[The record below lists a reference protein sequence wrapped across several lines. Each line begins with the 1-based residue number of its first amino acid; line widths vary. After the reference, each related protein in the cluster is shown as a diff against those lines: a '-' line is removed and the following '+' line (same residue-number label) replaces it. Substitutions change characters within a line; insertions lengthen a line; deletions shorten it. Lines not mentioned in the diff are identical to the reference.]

1 MRTSLR
7 FRRHS
12 FIYLFFWLF
21 IQLLV
26 KIFTSTDMSSISHF
40 RRNLIKK
47 RELERLFHTN
57 PGVVA
62 DTLNDAS
69 DDHAA
74 VDPDITPDDATD
86 EDWLPERQKKRNRR
100 GKLNSL
106 YIIRQ
111 KNIKVEGDK
120 SIYVLLVK
128 MGFKRFLRRKISHV
142 MPMNSSQQAT
152 QIVKRCA
159 SFIAFNL
166 QTLPSIEHTEN
177 GIIQFLAMMTLPP
190 YHKRLQKFL
199 EYLRKEGYK
208 PRTLSHNVDYVISLM
223 EWGIHEIQ
231 ELDNF
236 THVPFLE
243 YAGKVRSKVVNNWL

>member
-1 MRTSLR
+1 
-7 FRRHS
+7 
-12 FIYLFFWLF
+12 
-21 IQLLV
+21 
-26 KIFTSTDMSSISHF
+26 MSSISRF

-47 RELERLFHTN
+47 LEQERLFHTN
-57 PGVVA
+57 PGVVP
-62 DTLNDAS
+62 DTLHDTS
-69 DDHAA
+69 DDNSA
-74 VDPDITPDDATD
+74 DPDITSEDATD
-86 EDWLPERQKKRNRR
+86 EDWLPERQKKRSKR

-106 YIIRQ
+106 FIIRQ
-111 KNIKVEGDK
+111 KNIKVEGDN
-120 SIYVLLVK
+120 SIHVLLVK
-128 MGFKRFLRRKISHV
+128 MGFKRFLRRKISLV

-166 QTLPSIEHTEN
+166 HSLPSIEHTEY

-223 EWGIHEIQ
+223 EWGIHEIP

-243 YAGKVRSKVVNNWL
+243 YAGKVRSKVVNYWL